1 MHRLGGRFGRGR
13 LVDHLLGKT
22 KGVSETEAAM
32 STFGVGREFSP
43 TGWRDI
49 IDQLLFEGLL
59 AEQSNDG
66 RPLIGLADAEAVR
79 AVYRGERELTV
90 LRTPEAHD
98 PTTRCG
104 RSANAPR
111 SASP

>member
-1 MHRLGGRFGRGR
+1 
-13 LVDHLLGKT
+13 
-22 KGVSETEAAM
+22 M

-43 TGWRDI
+43 TGWRDM

-59 AEQSNDG
+59 AEHPNDG
-66 RPLIGLADAEAVR
+66 RPLIGLGDAEAVR

-98 PTTRCG
+98 PTTRSG
-104 RSANAPR
+104 RPR
-111 SASP
+111 TRRVPASPSHVGRRR